1 MNPKELRIGNLVL
14 LDNYK
19 IVKIIWVK
27 YNSACIVE
35 VGKDYP
41 NSIVNISRLSG
52 IELTEEILLKFGF
65 EKYDWFD
72 GCFIKCNN
80 KHLMV
85 QFYEPKQE
93 ILIYFTK
100 ISKDKDGYKMNGRD
114 YLFKLKKYYVH
125 KLQNLYFTLID
136 EELEYNKNKPQ
147 KNLGLV
153 TKKINTL

>member
-1 MNPKELRIGNLVL
+1 MLKNNELRIGNLVMQNGFYGYVYSIDSPEPRKEKRFSDKAIITL
-14 LDNYK
+14 FDNGLTTVP
-19 IVKIIWVK
+19 ID
-27 YNSACIVE
+27 E
-35 VGKDYP
+35 
-41 NSIVNISRLSG
+41 
-52 IELTEEILLKFGF
+52 IEPIPLTEEWLLKFGF

-80 KHLMV
+80 KHLMI

-100 ISKDKDGYKMNGRD
+100 ISKDKDGHKMNGRD

-136 EELEYNKNKPQ
+136 EELKYNKNKP
-147 KNLGLV
+147 
-153 TKKINTL
+153 